1 MGEKIMFLIGQAV
14 AIFCVY
20 LTAKSGIKN
29 IYETSKSSFEVWSK
43 QKRQEGLHLQDLK
56 LYESELQAAKSTWAL
71 IAYFSESDNDK
82 NVFRSGKKDDDGD
95 VIMYFRTEQ
104 AKIFFEQLNLV
115 FYEQGHGVF
124 LSKESKK
131 YIFDIRRAIE
141 RWNVRAV
148 DNSLEEYAIENK
160 EKLKDFKKCREDL
173 IIELRN
179 TIVVKRELYS

>member
-1 MGEKIMFLIGQAV
+1 MFLIGQAV
-14 AIFCVY
+14 AIYCVY

-56 LYESELQAAKSTWAL
+56 LYESELEAAKATWAL
-71 IAYFSESDNDK
+71 IAYFSEGDNDK
-82 NVFRSGKKDDDGD
+82 NVFKSGKKDDDGD
-95 VIMYFRTEQ
+95 VIKYFRSAQ

-141 RWNVRAV
+141 RWDVWAI
-148 DNSLEEYAIENK
+148 DNCQEEYVIENK
-160 EKLKDFKKCREDL
+160 DKLKEFKKCREEL
-173 IIELRN
+173 IIELRKS
-179 TIVVKRELYS
+179 IVVKRDLYS